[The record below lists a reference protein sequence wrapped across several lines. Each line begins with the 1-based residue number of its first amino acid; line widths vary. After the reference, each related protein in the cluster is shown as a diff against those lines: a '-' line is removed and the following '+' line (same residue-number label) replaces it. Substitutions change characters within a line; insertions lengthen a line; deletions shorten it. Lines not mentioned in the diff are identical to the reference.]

1 MSHLQEASAESQREQ
16 WQGEIPE
23 GGQPFAP
30 ATEEDFTNDVK
41 EDTNQPQNDVT
52 LQAENRRQI
61 VASEQEIADTLAAI
75 LPNMQEEEV
84 AQLEGL
90 SNDEIY
96 EALIKDLETY
106 LNNEGISV
114 DEMEFPDNVKE
125 IIKREINGTEENEV
139 RLEQNEKEATGER
152 TQAEEQRTE
161 VDEYLKPRNAE
172 EEDIVQGVIGQ
183 LQQEIQD
190 TINEQEDAR
199 EQLEEARARESERS
213 SDMFAND
220 NALNR
225 PHPND
230 IDRWQTFR
238 GRKSAEQGLSSNI
251 RKTYRL

>member
-1 MSHLQEASAESQREQ
+1 M
-16 WQGEIPE
+16 
-23 GGQPFAP
+23 
-30 ATEEDFTNDVK
+30 
-41 EDTNQPQNDVT
+41 
-52 LQAENRRQI
+52 QAENRRQI

-199 EQLEEARARESERS
+199 EQLEEARDRESERS

-251 RKTYRL
+251 RKAYRL

>member
-1 MSHLQEASAESQREQ
+1 M
-16 WQGEIPE
+16 
-23 GGQPFAP
+23 
-30 ATEEDFTNDVK
+30 
-41 EDTNQPQNDVT
+41 
-52 LQAENRRQI
+52 QAENRRQI
-61 VASEQEIADTLAAI
+61 VAPEQEIADTLAAI

-172 EEDIVQGVIGQ
+172 EEDIISGVVGQ

-199 EQLEEARARESERS
+199 EQLEEAIARESERS

-220 NALNR
+220 NALNL

-238 GRKSAEQGLSSNI
+238 GRKSTEQGLSSNI
-251 RKTYRL
+251 RKEYRL